1 MTKERIIEKRVISKK
16 KKKKKQA
23 ERWLKRLLAAEIKR
37 EEKKRREELGLNSES
52 SEPSFS
58 SSNSPVP
65 EHSSATQYEEPYP
78 FISRTPSSILYNS
91 DCHSPSD
98 VITWSK

>member
-16 KKKKKQA
+16 KKKKRA

-58 SSNSPVP
+58 PSNSPVP
-65 EHSSATQYEEPYP
+65 EYSSATQYEEPHP
-78 FISRTPSSILYNS
+78 FLSRTPSSILYDS

-98 VITWSK
+98 IITWSK